1 MNYIKHINWIF
12 DLFHKDS
19 NLNPTHIS
27 LYMALFRE
35 WNKNRFSDQFSVSR
49 SQLMKTAKIGSKS
62 TYHRCIS
69 DLDEWDYISYHPSRN
84 PHKGSEVQMANFH
97 TDTVPSEGQDSP
109 KSSGQV
115 EHYRPKSSSQV
126 GHYNPNSGGQVGHYS
141 PNTVPVTIYKHVNM
155 IKQINM
161 PKHANPENDLEV
173 INFFKN
179 ENKTEDEALHFFNY
193 YQSKG
198 WKVGDNTN
206 MKDWKAVAK
215 SWIRKTG
222 SSKTFNDAPR
232 ISNRDNLKTNQI
244 KDYGQPL

>member
-12 DLFHKDS
+12 DLFHKDP

-35 WNKNRFSDQFSVSR
+35 WNKNRFADQFSVSR

-84 PHKGSEVQMANFH
+84 PHKGSEVQMANFR

-115 EHYRPKSSSQV
+115 EHYS
-126 GHYNPNSGGQVGHYS
+126 PNSSGQVGHYS

-179 ENKTEDEALHFFNY
+179 ENKTEAEALHFFNY
-193 YQSKG
+193 YQAKA
-198 WKVGDNTN
+198 WKVGDNTD

-215 SWIRKTG
+215 SWIRKSE
-222 SSKTFNDAPR
+222 SSKTFNDYPGT
-232 ISNRDNLKTNQI
+232 SHQDNLKTNKI

>member
-1 MNYIKHINWIF
+1 MNYIKHLNSIF

-27 LYMALFRE
+27 LYMALFQE
-35 WNKNRFSDQFSVSR
+35 WNKNRFADQFSVSR

-69 DLDEWDYISYHPSRN
+69 NLDEWKYISYHPSRN

-97 TDTVPSEGQDSP
+97 TGIVPSEGQDSP

-115 EHYRPKSSSQV
+115 
-126 GHYNPNSGGQVGHYS
+126 GHYNPNSGSQVGHYS
-141 PNTVPVTIYKHVNM
+141 PNTVPVTIYKHANM

-161 PKHANPENDLEV
+161 SKHAKPENDLEV

-179 ENKTEDEALHFFNY
+179 ENKTEAEALHFFNY
-193 YQSKG
+193 YQAKD
-198 WKVGDNTN
+198 WKVGNNTPLT
-206 MKDWKAVAK
+206 DWKAVAK
-215 SWIRKTG
+215 SWIRKSQ
-222 SSKTFNDAPR
+222 SSKTFNHYPGT
-232 ISNRDNLKTNQI
+232 SNRDYLKTNQN
-244 KDYGQPL
+244 KNYDEPL

>member
-1 MNYIKHINWIF
+1 MNYIKHLNSIF
-12 DLFHKDS
+12 DLFHKDF

-35 WNKNRFSDQFSVSR
+35 WNKNRFADQFSVSR

-69 DLDEWDYISYHPSRN
+69 DLDEWRYICYHPSRN
-84 PHKGSEVQMANFH
+84 PHNGSEIQMANFH
-97 TDTVPSEGQDSP
+97 TDTVPTEGNDSP

-115 EHYRPKSSSQV
+115 GHYSPKSSDK
-126 GHYNPNSGGQVGHYS
+126 VGHYS

-161 PKHANPENDLEV
+161 SKHANPENDLEV

-179 ENKTEDEALHFFNY
+179 ENKTEAEALHFFNY

-198 WKVGDNTN
+198 WKIGDNID

-215 SWIRKTG
+215 SWIRKSE
-222 SSKTFNDAPR
+222 SSKTFKDYQGNSDQ
-232 ISNRDNLKTNQI
+232 DYLKINQN

>member
-1 MNYIKHINWIF
+1 MSKAMNYIKHINWIF
-12 DLFHKDS
+12 DLFHKDP

-69 DLDEWDYISYHPSRN
+69 DLDEWNYISYHPSRN
-84 PHKGSEVQMANFH
+84 PHKGSEVQIANFH

-109 KSSGQV
+109 KSSG
-115 EHYRPKSSSQV
+115 QV

-141 PNTVPVTIYKHVNM
+141 PNTVPVTIYKHANI

-161 PKHANPENDLEV
+161 SKHANPENDLEV

-179 ENKTEDEALHFFNY
+179 ENKTEAEALHFFNY

-198 WKVGDNTN
+198 WKVGDNTD
-206 MKDWKAVAK
+206 MKDWKAVAT
-215 SWIRKTG
+215 SWIRKSE
-222 SSKTFNDAPR
+222 SSQTFKDYPR
-232 ISNRDNLKTNQI
+232 KSNEDYLKTNQD

>member
-1 MNYIKHINWIF
+1 MNYIKHLNSIF

-27 LYMALFRE
+27 LYIALFRE
-35 WNKNRFSDQFSVSR
+35 WNKNRFADQFSVSR

-69 DLDEWDYISYHPSRN
+69 DLDEWDYIFYHPSRN
-84 PHKGSEVQMANFH
+84 PHKGSEVQMSNFR

-115 EHYRPKSSSQV
+115 EHYS
-126 GHYNPNSGGQVGHYS
+126 PNSSGQVGHYS

-155 IKQINM
+155 IKQINT

-179 ENKTEDEALHFFNY
+179 ENKTEAEALHFFNY

-198 WKVGDNTN
+198 WKFGDNSE

-215 SWIRKTG
+215 SWIRKSQ
-222 SSKTFNDAPR
+222 SSKTFYDAPG
-232 ISNRDNLKTNQI
+232 ISNRDYLKTNQN

>member
-1 MNYIKHINWIF
+1 MNYIKHLNSIF

-27 LYMALFRE
+27 LYMALFQE
-35 WNKNRFSDQFSVSR
+35 WNKNRFADQFSVSR

-69 DLDEWDYISYHPSRN
+69 DLDEWNYISYHPSRN

-97 TDTVPSEGQDSP
+97 TDTVPTEGQDSP

-115 EHYRPKSSSQV
+115 EQYS
-126 GHYNPNSGGQVGHYS
+126 PNSGGQVGHYS
-141 PNTVPVTIYKHVNM
+141 PNTVPVTIYKHANI

-161 PKHANPENDLEV
+161 SKHANPENDLEV

-179 ENKTEDEALHFFNY
+179 ENKTEAEALHFFNY

-198 WKVGDNTN
+198 WKVGDNTD

-215 SWIRKTG
+215 SWIRKSE
-222 SSKTFNDAPR
+222 SSKTFKDYQGNSDQ
-232 ISNRDNLKTNQI
+232 DYLKINQN